1 MVELYGAEISGLPDP
16 LHVPEILQGLPKER
30 QEKVL
35 RAKQRQKRLQSLGAG
50 LLLADILE
58 QHGISMGTLRTEDYG
73 KPVADGIQFNLAHSG
88 NMVICAVGNRQVGC
102 DIEQIKPVSKDME
115 TCIFSDAEREKMTQ
129 FSKETYL
136 RDFYRIWTRKES
148 YLKMTGIG
156 LRVPLDT
163 LEIKDCYLKEYSI
176 PGYQITVCAKE
187 TEFTPFLW
195 KTIGHIR

>member
-1 MVELYGAEISGLPDP
+1 MVELYGAEISELPDP
-16 LHVPEILQGLPKER
+16 LLVPEILQGLPKAR

-50 LLLADILE
+50 LLLADILT
-58 QHGISMGTLRTEDYG
+58 QRGISMETLRTEVCG
-73 KPVADGIQFNLAHSG
+73 KPVVDGIHFNLAHSG

-102 DIEQIKPVSKDME
+102 DIEQIKPMSKNME
-115 TCIFSDAEREKMTQ
+115 ARNFSVTERERLAQ
-129 FSKETYL
+129 LSKEISL
-136 RDFYRIWTRKES
+136 REFYRIWTMKES

-187 TEFTPFLW
+187 TEFSTFEW
-195 KTIGHIR
+195 KTIGNMR